1 MRVLFARLAVFA
13 GSFALD
19 AAEAVCAAPSPFE
32 LDILGGVTSLA
43 DKSLVQREERGGEVR
58 FGLLETLRE
67 YALERLAK
75 SGETEAL
82 RARHAAYF
90 RDVAERAELGMKG
103 AEQVGW
109 MMRLEM
115 EADNLRAALT
125 WALEAGEQET
135 GLRLAGA
142 LPWFWFTRGFF
153 SEGRAWLE
161 GALLEGRGAPPR
173 LRAKARCG
181 AGMLARRQGDYG
193 AAAAHLGAGL
203 ELFEQLG
210 DKGGVA
216 ACLHHLAHVAEARG
230 DYPGTTA
237 RFRES
242 LSLAREAGDTWE
254 LSLSLN
260 CLGHVAHEHGD
271 DRWAAALLGESLPLC
286 RKLGNRYGLGE
297 ALRVLGVI
305 ALNSGDDRQAA
316 QHLEGSLALAR
327 ELGNKQGM
335 ALLYPALA
343 RVALHT
349 GDLTRAKE
357 LLRRGLALRNEG
369 GEVALLQGLQGLAE
383 VAYHENDFEG
393 AARFLGAT
401 EAVRETSGSE
411 MPGAE
416 TTGESV
422 NPCYLDKRLVAEARA
437 ALGDER
443 FAAAWAEGRAL
454 DLGEAW
460 AKGREMDFGEAVL
473 SSLAA
478 VTSYEPALPSKA
490 PAGRQTSRSGIS
502 RD

>member
-1 MRVLFARLAVFA
+1 
-13 GSFALD
+13 
-19 AAEAVCAAPSPFE
+19 
-32 LDILGGVTSLA
+32 
-43 DKSLVQREERGGEVR
+43 
-58 FGLLETLRE
+58 
-67 YALERLAK
+67 
-75 SGETEAL
+75 
-82 RARHAAYF
+82 
-90 RDVAERAELGMKG
+90 
-103 AEQVGW
+103 
-109 MMRLEM
+109 
-115 EADNLRAALT
+115 
-125 WALEAGEQET
+125 
-135 GLRLAGA
+135 
-142 LPWFWFTRGFF
+142 
-153 SEGRAWLE
+153 
-161 GALLEGRGAPPR
+161 
-173 LRAKARCG
+173 
-181 AGMLARRQGDYG
+181 
-193 AAAAHLGAGL
+193 
-203 ELFEQLG
+203 
-210 DKGGVA
+210 
-216 ACLHHLAHVAEARG
+216 
-230 DYPGTTA
+230 
-237 RFRES
+237 
-242 LSLAREAGDTWE
+242 
-254 LSLSLN
+254 
-260 CLGHVAHEHGD
+260 
-271 DRWAAALLGESLPLC
+271 
-286 RKLGNRYGLGE
+286 
-297 ALRVLGVI
+297 
-305 ALNSGDDRQAA
+305 
-316 QHLEGSLALAR
+316 
-327 ELGNKQGM
+327 M